1 MSTKDRLDEFKI
13 GLFVLAAVAILIV
26 ALLRMDVV
34 RSEPRQQLKAVF
46 KFAGGLESGAVVR
59 MAGVLVGEV
68 KTIKIVRQEEGQTVV
83 EVTAGVEPDVVIP
96 SDSQIVISTN
106 GLLGTKYLEI
116 LPGLGGPKAA
126 ADVFTG
132 QDPVQID
139 AMIAS
144 GERMARKMERT
155 IDLVNQMVE
164 DQDFQTAVKTNG
176 ENLSALIVEM
186 RQAASSMNE
195 ILDGVKSGRGLIG
208 KLLTDESIYTDV
220 KGLVADIRQNPWKLW
235 KKR

>member
-13 GLFVLAAVAILIV
+13 GLFVLAAVAILLV

-34 RSEPRQQLKAVF
+34 RSEPRQEIRTQF
-46 KFAGGLESGAVVR
+46 TFTGGLEPGAAVR

-68 KTIKIVRQEEGQTVV
+68 RSIHIVRLSDGRTGV
-83 EVTAGVEPDVVIP
+83 EVRAGVDPGIVIP
-96 SDSQIVISTN
+96 ADSEVVISTN

-116 LPGLGGPKAA
+116 LPGMAQPKT
-126 ADVFTG
+126 DNSTFVG
-132 QDPVQID
+132 KDPVQID
-139 AMIAS
+139 AMIAT
-144 GERMARKMERT
+144 GERMARKMEHT

-176 ENLSALIVEM
+176 ENLSALISEM
-186 RQAASSMNE
+186 RQAAASMNQ

-208 KLLTDESIYTDV
+208 KLLTDESVYSEV
-220 KGLVADIRQNPWKLW
+220 KGLVTDIRQNPWKLW